1 MTHFVRA
8 DTIDPSA
15 LAELLER
22 SRRPDGEQ
30 ALSEHKMERVT
41 GSIDSRSLVGM
52 GGDGRAV
59 SYGQAAWHR
68 APASGDAGHWAIE
81 LALSAEARSHDDVV
95 GLVTELLAMLPQ
107 RDRVAVWSFDQL
119 VSEALGLVGY
129 QPTREMFRLSRRL
142 PLDIG
147 AAVPVGIR
155 IEPFAYDRD
164 AKDWLAVNN
173 LAFAGHPEN
182 GALGSDDLLA
192 RMSLDWFDPDGFL
205 VALEGERLAGSC
217 WTKMH
222 EGHIGEIY
230 IIAVHPDS
238 QGRGIGRSLLG
249 EAAVHL
255 HERRGATTLMLYAEG
270 DNEAGLGLYEA
281 LGFQVESVSRQFES
295 AQA

>member
-1 MTHFVRA
+1 MTDYVPA
-8 DTIDPSA
+8 DAIDPSA

-22 SRRPDGEQ
+22 SRGPDGEQ
-30 ALSEHKMERVT
+30 ALSEHKIARLA

-52 GGDGRAV
+52 WGDSRAV

-68 APASGDAGHWAIE
+68 APASGGAGHWAIE
-81 LALSAEARSHDDVV
+81 LALSSEARSHDEVV
-95 GLVTELLAMLPQ
+95 GLVKELRAMLPQ

-119 VSEALGLVGY
+119 VSEALALVGY
-129 QPTREMFRLSRRL
+129 QPTREMLRLNRPL

-147 AAVPVGIR
+147 AAVPMGIR
-155 IEPFAYDRD
+155 VEPFAYDRD
-164 AKDWLAVNN
+164 AKDWLALNN

-182 GALGSDDLLA
+182 GALGTDDLLA

-222 EGHIGEIY
+222 EGHLGEIY

-238 QGRGIGRSLLG
+238 QGRGIARTLLAD
-249 EAAVHL
+249 AAVHL
-255 HERRGATTLMLYAEG
+255 HERRGATTLMLYTEG

-281 LGFQVESVSRQFES
+281 LGFHVESVSRQFES